1 MVNVST
7 ASRDREQVKISAVV
21 GEYAPLLR
29 GISYRTIPSCKLARK
44 MGPKFRAL
52 QYPKNNVTY
61 GFNLR
66 FLVPAEG
73 LLGASRLAHSLR
85 SGPPSLRSGV
95 QRRCATLSNPACFSV
110 GGSNRGQ
117 STVEPEV
124 RCFDAVRDMPA
135 EGLLGAARL
144 AHSLRSGPPSLR
156 SGVQR
161 RCATLSN
168 PACLSVGGSNCGR
181 RAVER
186 SFAVLGPFCGAC
198 RLRDSNP
205 RPTVYKTVALPLC

>member
-95 QRRCATLSNPACFSV
+95 QRRCATFRYMACRTRLILLS
-110 GGSNRGQ
+110 G
-117 STVEPEV
+117 V
-124 RCFDAVRDMPA
+124 RIVRDHRHLRRCIIAATDGDMPA
-135 EGLLGAARL
+135 EGF
-144 AHSLRSGPPSLR
+144 
-156 SGVQR
+156 
-161 RCATLSN
+161 
-168 PACLSVGGSNCGR
+168 
-181 RAVER
+181 E
-186 SFAVLGPFCGAC
+186 
-198 RLRDSNP
+198 
-205 RPTVYKTVALPLC
+205 